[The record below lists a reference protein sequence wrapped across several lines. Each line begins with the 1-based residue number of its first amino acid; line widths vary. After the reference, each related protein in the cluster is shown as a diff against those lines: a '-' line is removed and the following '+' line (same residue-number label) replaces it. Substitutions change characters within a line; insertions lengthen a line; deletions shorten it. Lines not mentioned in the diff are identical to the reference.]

1 MSVIRMGDGVY
12 AAMHWSARLF
22 ALCRLRFYTC
32 HGMASRTFLAFDIG
46 AESGRAIAGAFDGD
60 TLRLTEVHRF
70 PNKPVRVGSH
80 LYWNALAL
88 WDEVQVGLRKAAA
101 QCEALA
107 GVGVDTWG
115 VDFALLD
122 ARDEL
127 IGNPHHY
134 RDARTNG
141 MLEEACARVG
151 RERIFE
157 STGIQFMQINTLY
170 QLFAMARA
178 GAPALEIARTFLMMP
193 DLLHFWLAGVKAC
206 EFSNATTTQCYDPRA
221 GDWARDL
228 LTSLGV
234 PTHFLPAVI
243 APGTDLGLLSS
254 ALIHALDANGLDE
267 THVIAPATHD
277 TGSAV
282 AGVPAST
289 ERYAYISSGTWSLL
303 GAVVS
308 RPVITP
314 QALQFNFTNE
324 GGLGGTFRLL
334 KNIMGLWLVQECRR
348 KWASPA
354 GDLIPYSDLFAM
366 AEAAPPFGALVDPDD
381 GTFLRPDDMPTAIAE
396 YCRRTGQAV
405 PDGRGAMVRCIL
417 ESLALKYRYTLDQLQ
432 ALLGHWVEVIHIVG
446 GGAQNALL
454 CQFTADACGL
464 PVVAGPVEA
473 TAIGNLLVQM
483 VTRGELASLD
493 DARQVIRR
501 SFPLVAYAPRETAR
515 WDDAYARFEVML
527 RRARS
532 GAI

>member
-1 MSVIRMGDGVY
+1 M
-12 AAMHWSARLF
+12 
-22 ALCRLRFYTC
+22 T
-32 HGMASRTFLAFDIG
+32 SRSFLAFDIG
-46 AESGRAIAGAFDGD
+46 AESGRAIAGAFDGSA
-60 TLRLTEVHRF
+60 LRLSEVHRF
-70 PNKPVRVGSH
+70 PNKPVRVGPH
-80 LYWNALAL
+80 LYWNPLAL
-88 WDEVQVGLRKAAA
+88 WDEIQAGLRKAAA
-101 QCEALA
+101 QCGTIA
-107 GVGVDTWG
+107 GAGVDTWG

-127 IGNPHHY
+127 VGNPHHY
-134 RDARTNG
+134 RDARTDG
-141 MLEEACARVG
+141 MVGEACACVG

-170 QLFAMARA
+170 QLLAMARA

-193 DLLHFWLAGVKAC
+193 DLLHFWLSGYKAC

-228 LTSLGV
+228 LASLGI

-243 APGTDLGLLSS
+243 QPGTDLGPLSP
-254 ALIHALDANGLDE
+254 ALVRALDTGGLE
-267 THVIAPATHD
+267 ATRVIAPATHD

-282 AGVPAST
+282 AGVPASA

-303 GAVVS
+303 GAVVP

-324 GGLGGTFRLL
+324 GGVGGTFRLL
-334 KNIMGLWLVQECRR
+334 KNIMGMWLVQECRR

-354 GDLIPYSDLFAM
+354 GDLIPYSELFAM
-366 AEAAPPFGALVDPDD
+366 AEQAPALGPLVDPDD
-381 GTFLRPDDMPTAIAE
+381 ATFLHPDDMPAAIAD
-396 YCRRTGQAV
+396 YCRRTGQPV

-417 ESLALKYRYTLDQLQ
+417 ESLALKYRYTLNQLQ
-432 ALLGHWVEVIHIVG
+432 ALLGYSVEVIHVVG

-454 CQFTADACGL
+454 CQFTADACGV
-464 PVVAGPVEA
+464 PVMAGPVEA

-483 VTRGELASLD
+483 VTFGELASMD

-501 SFPLVAYAPRETAR
+501 SFPLVTYEPRAVAR
-515 WDDAYARFEVML
+515 WDDAYARFEAML
-527 RRARS
+527 CRA
-532 GAI
+532 

>member
-1 MSVIRMGDGVY
+1 M
-12 AAMHWSARLF
+12 
-22 ALCRLRFYTC
+22 T
-32 HGMASRTFLAFDIG
+32 SRSFLAFDIG

-60 TLRLTEVHRF
+60 ALRLTEIHRF

-80 LYWNALAL
+80 LYWNPLAL
-88 WDEVQVGLRKAAA
+88 WDEVQAGLRKAAA
-101 QCEALA
+101 QCGPIA

-134 RDARTNG
+134 RDARTDG
-141 MLEEACARVG
+141 MVEEACARVG

-170 QLFAMARA
+170 QLLAMARA
-178 GAPALEIARTFLMMP
+178 DAPALEFARTFLMMP
-193 DLLHFWLAGVKAC
+193 DLLHFWLSGYKAC

-228 LTSLGV
+228 LASLGI

-243 APGTDLGLLSS
+243 RPGTDLGPLLP
-254 ALIHALDANGLDE
+254 ALVRSLDAGGLE
-267 THVIAPATHD
+267 ATRVIAPATHD

-282 AGVPAST
+282 AGVPAVVA
-289 ERYAYISSGTWSLL
+289 RFAYISSGTWSLL
-303 GAVVS
+303 GALVG

-324 GGLGGTFRLL
+324 GGVGGRFRLL
-334 KNIMGLWLVQECRR
+334 KNIMGMWLVQECRR

-354 GDLIPYSDLFAM
+354 GEPIPYGELFAL
-366 AEAAPPFGALVDPDD
+366 AEQAPALGSLVDPDD
-381 GTFLRPDDMPTAIAE
+381 AAFLHPDDMPKAIAD
-396 YCRRTGQAV
+396 YCRRTGQPV

-417 ESLALKYRYTLDQLQ
+417 ESLALKYRYTLNQLQ
-432 ALLGHWVEVIHIVG
+432 ALLGHPVEVIHIVG
-446 GGAQNALL
+446 GGAQNVLL
-454 CQFTADACGL
+454 CQFTADACSV

-483 VTRGELASLD
+483 VACSELASMD
-493 DARQVIRR
+493 DAHQVIRH
-501 SFPLVAYAPRETAR
+501 SFPLVTYQPREAGR
-515 WDDAYARFEVML
+515 WDDAYARFEAML
-527 RRARS
+527 RVA
-532 GAI
+532 